1 MVNSTGCLVHVVNS
15 FPDYRSLAQ
24 LVVLLFLSKLQCGQC
39 YSRRA
44 LASLPLFQIALLHS
58 GELGLLHP
66 PPPGWLHLSWG
77 LEEPSASSSTGVPVA
92 RDPGAWDPEAG
103 GQCSDL
109 FSPGV
114 CYSTLVEACPGC
126 FLHPQHCSFSSCLA
140 PEGSLRTATA
150 EGTVPPPEWLP
161 GVPVPFF
168 LGFLL
173 LGSP

>member
-66 PPPGWLHLSWG
+66 PPPGVAASELG
-77 LEEPSASSSTGVPVA
+77 LGRA
-92 RDPGAWDPEAG
+92 
-103 GQCSDL
+103 
-109 FSPGV
+109 
-114 CYSTLVEACPGC
+114 
-126 FLHPQHCSFSSCLA
+126 
-140 PEGSLRTATA
+140 
-150 EGTVPPPEWLP
+150 
-161 GVPVPFF
+161 
-168 LGFLL
+168 
-173 LGSP
+173 